1 MDGVFDD
8 IRAVLPD
15 LVVERLVGTWPADD
29 DNVFWL
35 CRGGMEVQIDTHE
48 AGQPPFVV
56 ESVHGRFETSSRA
69 AAANRATRDLG
80 GEAT

>member
-8 IRAVLPD
+8 IRAAWPD

-35 CRGGMEVQIDTHE
+35 TRSGPEVQIDTHE
-48 AGQPPFVV
+48 DGQPPFIV
-56 ESVHGRFETSSRA
+56 ESDHGRFETSSRA
-69 AAANRATRDLG
+69 AAAERAIRDLG
-80 GEAT
+80 EAQ